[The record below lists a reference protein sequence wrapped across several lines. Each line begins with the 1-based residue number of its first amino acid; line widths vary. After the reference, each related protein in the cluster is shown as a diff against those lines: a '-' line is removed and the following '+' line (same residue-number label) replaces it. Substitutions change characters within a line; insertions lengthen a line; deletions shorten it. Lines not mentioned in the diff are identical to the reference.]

1 MIDGE
6 EVPVTH
12 NTSRPRIVVGVSHSP
27 AATAALRWALGEA
40 RLRDAMIQPV
50 HAWQWSGQH
59 RASYAP
65 MGTWRSHDEEYA
77 AAREQTRRVVAQV
90 APSLTPIVAHGP
102 PAQVLLTH
110 CEGAEMLVLGIRNPE
125 PGTPVAATPVLAAL
139 IMSAPCPVVVVSPK
153 SVPRPAFPSYEVTL
167 SVAPTG

>member
-1 MIDGE
+1 M
-6 EVPVTH
+6 TH
-12 NTSRPRIVVGVSHSP
+12 NTTRPRIVVGVSHSP

-40 RLRDAMIQPV
+40 RLRGATIEPV

-77 AAREQTRRVVAQV
+77 SAKEQTRRIVVHV
-90 APSLTPIVAHGP
+90 APSIEPIVAHGP

-110 CEGAEMLVLGIRNPE
+110 CAGAALLVLGIRDPE
-125 PGTPVAATPVLAAL
+125 PGTPVAATPVLAAC
-139 IMSAPCPVVVVSPK
+139 IMGAPCPVVVVSPRT
-153 SVPRPAFPSYEVTL
+153 VPVPAYPSCEMTL

>member
-1 MIDGE
+1 M
-6 EVPVTH
+6 TH

-40 RLRDAMIQPV
+40 RLRDAVIQPV

>member
-1 MIDGE
+1 M
-6 EVPVTH
+6 TH
-12 NTSRPRIVVGVSHSP
+12 NTTRPRIVVGVSHSP

-40 RLRDAMIQPV
+40 GLRGAEIEPV

-77 AAREQTRRVVAQV
+77 AAREQTRRVVGHV
-90 APSLTPIVAHGP
+90 APCLEPIVTHGP

-125 PGTPVAATPVLAAL
+125 PGTPVAATPVVVAC
-139 IMSAPCPVVVVSPK
+139 IMSAPCPVVVVSPR
-153 SVPRPAFPSYEVTL
+153 SIALRPVPAHAGGLTAAPAR
-167 SVAPTG
+167 